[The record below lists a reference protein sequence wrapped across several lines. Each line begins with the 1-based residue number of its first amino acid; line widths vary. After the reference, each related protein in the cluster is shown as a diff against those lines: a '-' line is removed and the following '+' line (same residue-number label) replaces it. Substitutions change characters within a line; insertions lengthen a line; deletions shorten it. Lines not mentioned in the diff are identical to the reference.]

1 MIIKRDNS
9 AKEEKQIENI
19 RCNAKLRRRNKEEIN
34 KNTNYKK
41 KGERNKEGSKCKEK
55 ESKKPEKTN
64 KREN

>member
-19 RCNAKLRRRNKEEIN
+19 RFNAKLRRRNKEEIN

-41 KGERNKEGSKCKEK
+41 KGERNNKE
-55 ESKKPEKTN
+55 
-64 KREN
+64 